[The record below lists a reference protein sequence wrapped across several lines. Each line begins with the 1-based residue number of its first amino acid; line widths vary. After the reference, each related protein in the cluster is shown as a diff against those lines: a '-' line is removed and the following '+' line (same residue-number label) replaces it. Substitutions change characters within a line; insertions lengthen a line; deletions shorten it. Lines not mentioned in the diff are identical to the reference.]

1 MSRHR
6 LVLAVWAMLTLGLL
20 VRAFANGLVGD
31 QRPAGVTWR
40 SHLVDV
46 NRAGMAELTVLPGI
60 GRGRAEA
67 IVVERIRHGPFRDL
81 ADLERVDGLG
91 PSTTGAFRGM
101 VVFTVPGP
109 ATRDD

>member
-6 LVLAVWAMLTLGLL
+6 LVLVAWAMVSLGLL
-20 VRAFANGLVGD
+20 VRALASGLVGS

-40 SHLVDV
+40 SHRVDV
-46 NRAGMAELTVLPGI
+46 NRAGIAELTVLPGI

-67 IVVERIRHGPFRDL
+67 IVVDRIRNGPFRDL

-91 PSTTGAFRGM
+91 PSITDGFRGM
-101 VVFTVPGP
+101 VDFTVPGP
-109 ATRDD
+109 TARDD